1 MAPDKVMS
9 SGTSPAKVIPICLLM
24 AGAAIADLIWLG
36 HSDRIGSL
44 LGLMIG
50 PLLGVMF
57 ASSVLARRPA
67 KRITPRPLVWHA
79 AMSWIFFVGLL
90 LALPWLIEVQVGR
103 STIFPAV
110 VVGTI
115 GAACMV
121 AVVTQLWP
129 ESVSKAAR

>member
-1 MAPDKVMS
+1 MLS
-9 SGTSPAKVIPICLLM
+9 SGTSPAKVIPICLLI
-24 AGAAIADLIWLG
+24 AGAAIVDLIWLG
-36 HSDRIGSL
+36 QSDRIGSL

-90 LALPWLIEVQVGR
+90 LVLPSVIGVEFGR
-103 STIFPAV
+103 SAVLPAV

-115 GAACMV
+115 GAAFMV
-121 AVVTQLWP
+121 ALLARLWP
-129 ESVSKAAR
+129 ESVKRAA